1 MRNLKTD
8 PQCNTAHWPEPMPE
22 PTPEST
28 EEQVNT
34 KQRTAITV
42 ETHKVTVIRGR
53 KASRA
58 WCNGCEAESEWL
70 DPEQAAVLSGQST
83 RAVCRQVEAGVL
95 HFRETRDGRLLL
107 CLASL
112 LAEQSRE
119 VRSRNS
125 GD

>member
-1 MRNLKTD
+1 M
-8 PQCNTAHWPEPMPE
+8 
-22 PTPEST
+22 
-28 EEQVNT
+28 NT

-58 WCNGCEAESEWL
+58 WCDGCEAESEWL
-70 DPEQAAVLSGQST
+70 DPDQAAVLSGQTT

-95 HFRETRDGRLLL
+95 HFRETRDGRLLI

-112 LAEQSRE
+112 LAERSGEVSNRDSEAERLPLNSNHSLETLSR
-119 VRSRNS
+119 
-125 GD
+125 